1 MTKEDTRPVF
11 INLLRINLPITGIV
25 SILHRI
31 SGFILFFIFPFLVWL
46 LDRSLGSESSYLSLL
61 EDINSNLLIKVGF
74 SIVFMLLVYHLLAG
88 IKKLLGEFF
97 GIGETLSSTK
107 ITSWSTVVIF
117 FFILFLFIG
126 VFWF

>member
-1 MTKEDTRPVF
+1 MCIR
-11 INLLRINLPITGIV
+11 
-25 SILHRI
+25 
-31 SGFILFFIFPFLVWL
+31 
-46 LDRSLGSESSYLSLL
+46 DRSLL